1 MISIKELSNLRD
13 RRALITG
20 ATGGLG
26 TVFAETLAELGADL
40 ILVDRPGS
48 DFNTLLSSLKDKWE
62 VSVEHFYCDLES
74 REDRINLISDVKKIS
89 KKLNILINNA
99 ALVGSADLSGW
110 TVPFEDQSII
120 TWQKAFEINLTAVFE
135 LCQGLSPLLRKGIGS
150 NIINVSSIYGIYGPD
165 WNLYNDTN
173 MGNPAAYA
181 SSKSGLIG
189 LTRWLA
195 TTIAPEVRVN
205 AIAPGGIYRNQ
216 PAEFVRRYV
225 EKTPLERMATE
236 DDFRGVIQFLASDLS
251 KYVTG
256 QVLTI
261 DGGFTTW

>member
-1 MISIKELSNLRD
+1 MSSIQELSDLRN

-26 TVFAETLAELGADL
+26 TIFAETLAELGADL

-48 DFNTLLSSLKDKWE
+48 NFNNLRNSLVNKWG
-62 VSVEHFYCDLES
+62 VNVEHFYCDLES
-74 REDRINLISDVKKIS
+74 RKDRINLISDVKKIS
-89 KKLNILINNA
+89 KNLNILINNA
-99 ALVGSADLSGW
+99 ALVGSSDLTGW
-110 TVPFEDQSII
+110 SVPFEDQSID
-120 TWQKAFEINLTAVFE
+120 TWRKALEINLTAVFE
-135 LCQGLSPLLRKGIGS
+135 LCQGVAPLLREGIGS
-150 NIINVSSIYGIYGPD
+150 NVINVSSIYGILGAN
-165 WNLYNDTN
+165 WSLYHDTN

-195 TTIAPEVRVN
+195 TTISPEVRVN

-225 EKTPLERMATE
+225 EKTPLKRMATE

>member
-1 MISIKELSNLRD
+1 MSSVKELSDLRN
-13 RRALITG
+13 RLALITG

-26 TVFAETLAELGADL
+26 TIFAETLAELGADL

-48 DFNTLLSSLKDKWE
+48 DFNTLCNSLVYKWG
-62 VSVEHFYCDLES
+62 VNVEHFYCDLES

-89 KKLNILINNA
+89 KDLHILINNA
-99 ALVGSADLSGW
+99 ALVGSADLTGW
-110 TVPFEDQSII
+110 AVPFEDQSIT

-135 LCQGLSPLLRKGIGS
+135 LCQGLAPLLRKGIGS
-150 NIINVSSIYGIYGPD
+150 NIINVSSIYGIYGPN
-165 WNLYNDTN
+165 WNLYHNTN

-195 TTIAPEVRVN
+195 TTIAPQVRVN

-216 PAEFVRRYV
+216 PSEFVKRYV
-225 EKTPLERMATE
+225 EKTPLGRMATE